1 MLSTNLYRS
10 CAKTIFSKDA
20 CDTRASWQLNYQN
33 IFTTRA
39 FNARLCLNIVTMK
52 RHSGVLATTAQVQHK
67 HTSANFYTYEP
78 FKDYNKQLL
87 TSNPARCTRQL
98 VEAQHERV
106 MQNLDVI
113 IDAVENHYG
122 VAV

>member
-1 MLSTNLYRS
+1 MKTRTYRNAWDNWTTES
-10 CAKTIFSKDA
+10 VIEIS
-20 CDTRASWQLNYQN
+20 DTM
-33 IFTTRA
+33 
-39 FNARLCLNIVTMK
+39 RLLVFTMK

-67 HTSANFYTYEP
+67 HRSENFYSYEP

-122 VAV
+122 LAV